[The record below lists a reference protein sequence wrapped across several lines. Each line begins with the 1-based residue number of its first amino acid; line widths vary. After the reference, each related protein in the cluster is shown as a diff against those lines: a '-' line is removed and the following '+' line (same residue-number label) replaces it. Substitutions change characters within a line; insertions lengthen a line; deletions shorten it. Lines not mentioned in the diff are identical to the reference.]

1 MAKDSTAAAPK
12 KPGRIAQVRTV
23 FQQSKQLDPKIGWWM
38 LLAFVVTLAVAFGIG
53 SWVGWPVYA
62 VILGLPLAAL
72 AATLVMSR
80 RAERAAYKRL
90 EGQPG
95 AVGAALTALRGDWY
109 TDSQPVAVEGS
120 RTGGVAEA
128 VMVYRAVGRPGI
140 VLVAEGP
147 TARAQKLLAAER
159 KRTARVAPDVP
170 LTTFAVSEEQGDGLV
185 AIRKLTGT
193 VQRMR
198 PILSKPDVLL
208 VNKRLKALGGVKLPL
223 PQGVDPNRVR
233 VDRRAMRGR

>member
-1 MAKDSTAAAPK
+1 MAKDSTAAPTPK

-38 LLAFVVTLAVAFGIG
+38 LLAFVLTLAVAFGIG
-53 SWVGWPVYA
+53 YAVGWPVYA
-62 VILGLPLAAL
+62 MILGLPLAAL

-80 RAERAAYKRL
+80 RAERAAYTRL

-120 RTGGVAEA
+120 RAGVSDAA
-128 VMVYRAVGRPGI
+128 MVYRAVGRPGI

-147 TARAQKLLAAER
+147 SVRAQRLLAAER

-170 LTTFAVSEEQGDGLV
+170 LTTLAVSDEQGDGLV
-185 AIRKLTGT
+185 AIRKLTST
-193 VQRMR
+193 IQRMR
-198 PILSKPDVLL
+198 PILSKQDVLL
-208 VNKRLKALGGVKLPL
+208 VNKRLRALGGLKLPL